1 MVDDANVLPGVT
13 AAQKASALE
22 ENERTL
28 GAQESVSEVVS
39 EVFSGYVCHSIEA
52 KKYWLPRVLRMKL
65 SIRCGL
71 LEIAAV
77 A

>member
-1 MVDDANVLPGVT
+1 VEEKSDIARAMVDDANVLPGVT

-39 EVFSGYVCHSIEA
+39 EVFSGYVCHSIEVRTCYMLA
-52 KKYWLPRVLRMKL
+52 LSPRCARA
-65 SIRCGL
+65 R
-71 LEIAAV
+71 
-77 A
+77 